1 MAKDTNSEVKPDPQD
16 NEQTASVHETSSE
29 GSRSESREAKTPSS
43 ENEDK
48 DVTGETETETE
59 TEANRPPP
67 VDESQT
73 EESESESTPPEKE
86 QKEKKEKKEQKQRVR
101 SEPTHEMYLDYQKA
115 RLEHDQQWWGEQ
127 HPEPP
132 LNHPDRQLMW
142 ARNDPISDEEF
153 KDAVKGY
160 NDHIINPETGEADPI
175 GVHLRSSTP
184 PMERARKQIQRLK
197 DDGQDV
203 PTELVK
209 EILHHYTLNSGT
221 LPALLEWSKDEKTI
235 PVELANEF
243 VKMID
248 RLKLEM
254 AKQLR
259 DVHQMLDEAN
269 TDKDELNKF
278 NDTLKKFLETRDLEV
293 ARLERELR
301 GGEEI
306 SHTRRKSDVE
316 DQSISLQAPLLR
328 EIRSLRHNNAE
339 AKKESSEKE
348 LKYKRDI
355 AVLEEQ
361 LEMAEVETR
370 MLKARQDRGEHA
382 SRTVLDH
389 GINMKTE
396 SQTANNELSARLQFL
411 ESQVEVSQRCLEGAE
426 NECKTLQEECEIER
440 QGREEVKKEVE
451 KYKHFH
457 QEIYKKLDTHARTWA
472 RAKEIADSLPTE
484 DEEATEQAREMIRQA
499 SKHWGQL
506 KKNYETDWPPN
517 RESMERGKLGKDWIV
532 LKALKIS
539 EKELEA
545 SKSRH
550 IACASQKELY

>member
-1 MAKDTNSEVKPDPQD
+1 MSEGTNSTVKPDPQD
-16 NEQTASVHETSSE
+16 NEQTTSVHETSSE
-29 GSRSESREAKTPSS
+29 GSVPESREAKTPSS

-48 DVTGETETETE
+48 DVTGETDTEPETEI
-59 TEANRPPP
+59 NRPPP

-73 EESESESTPPEKE
+73 EEPEPESTPPEKE
-86 QKEKKEKKEQKQRVR
+86 QEQRVR
-101 SEPTHEMYLDYQKA
+101 SEPTREMYLDYQKA

-160 NDHIINPETGEADPI
+160 NDHIINPETGEADPF

-184 PMERARKQIQRLK
+184 PMERVRKQIQRLK

-203 PTELVK
+203 PTALVK
-209 EILHHYTLNSGT
+209 EIFHHYTLNSGT
-221 LPALLEWSKDEKTI
+221 FTALMEWSKDDKTI
-235 PVELANEF
+235 PVEIANEF

-254 AKQLR
+254 ARQLR
-259 DVHQMLDEAN
+259 DVHKMLDEAN
-269 TDKDELNKF
+269 KDKGELNKS

-301 GGEEI
+301 GGGKF

-316 DQSISLQAPLLR
+316 DQSISFQAPLLR
-328 EIRSLRHNNAE
+328 DLRDLRRENTE
-339 AKKESSEKE
+339 ATKESYEKE
-348 LKYKRDI
+348 LKYKKEI
-355 AVLEEQ
+355 AALEEQ

-370 MLKARQDRGEHA
+370 MLKTRLDRGKYP
-382 SRTVLDH
+382 SPTVLDH
-389 GINMKTE
+389 DINTKAE
-396 SQTANNELSARLQFL
+396 SQAAESELSAQLQLL
-411 ESQVEVSQRCLEGAE
+411 ESQVEVGQRCLEGAE
-426 NECKTLQEECEIER
+426 NECKTLREECEIER
-440 QGREEVKKEVE
+440 QGREEVEQEVE

-457 QEIYKKLDTHARTWA
+457 QEIYKQLDTHARTWA
-472 RAKEIADSLPTE
+472 LTKETVDSLPNE
-484 DEEATEQAREMIRQA
+484 DEKAPEQARQMIREA
-499 SKHWGQL
+499 AKHWGQL

-517 RESMERGKLGKDWIV
+517 KESMEGGKLGRDWIV

-539 EKELEA
+539 EEELEA

-550 IACASQKELY
+550 LACAIHRGSY